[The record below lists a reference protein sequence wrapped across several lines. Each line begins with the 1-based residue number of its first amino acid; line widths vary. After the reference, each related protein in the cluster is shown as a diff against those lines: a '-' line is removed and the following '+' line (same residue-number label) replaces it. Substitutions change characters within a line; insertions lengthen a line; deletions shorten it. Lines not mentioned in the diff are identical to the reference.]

1 LTREHQMHEADA
13 GGQRTYAVRRQPP
26 LASFWRLVEDGAPL
40 PGARDSSQDTF
51 ASIQASG

>member
-1 LTREHQMHEADA
+1 MHEADA
-13 GGQRTYAVRRQPP
+13 GGPRTYAVRRQPP